1 MTDRKSPPHG
11 WLILDKP
18 RGLGSTQ
25 AVGMVKRVLR
35 QGGYAKTKVGHG
47 GTLDPLAE
55 GVLPIALGEATKL
68 AGRMLD
74 SDKIYAFTIAFG
86 EETETLDTEGAVVR
100 TSDHRPPMAAIAAVL
115 DHFTGEIEQVPPKY
129 SALMIDGRRAYDRAR
144 AGEEVEMKTRRVT
157 VYDLRVFRHPR
168 ESGDPDDGGE
178 TAQGRMDPRLRGGD
192 EDSSLMDLT
201 SAFATT
207 LGRPDPYDPQ
217 APLELADSVT
227 LVAHVSKGTYIR
239 SLARDIA
246 HALGTVGHVTYL
258 RRIKAGPFREEQAI
272 SLDTLEEIAKG
283 APLEH
288 LLLPLEA
295 GLDDIPVLPLDP
307 TSAQAV
313 RQGRVLSELS
323 QPDGL
328 HFAKSGDVPI
338 ALMELQGG
346 TAKVVRGF
354 NLPDVAE

>member
-1 MTDRKSPPHG
+1 MSHPASG

-18 RGLGSTQ
+18 RGMGSTQ
-25 AVGMVKRVLR
+25 AVGAVKRVLR
-35 QGGYAKTKVGHG
+35 QGGHAKTKVGHG

-68 AGRMLD
+68 AGRMLE
-74 SDKIYAFTIAFG
+74 SDKIYAFTIQFG
-86 EETETLDTEGAVVR
+86 EETDTLDTEGEVVR
-100 TSDHRPPMAAIAAVL
+100 TSDRRPPMAAVAAVL
-115 DHFTGEIEQVPPKY
+115 DHFTGEIDQVPPKY
-129 SALMIDGRRAYDRAR
+129 SALMIDGKRAYDRAR

-157 VYDLRVFRHPR
+157 VHDLRPFREPV
-168 ESGDPDDGGE
+168 DDAGL
-178 TAQGRMDPRLRGGD
+178 AKPLPA
-192 EDSSLMDLT
+192 SS
-201 SAFATT
+201 FATT

-246 HALGTVGHVTYL
+246 HALGTVGHVAYL

-328 HFAKSGDVPI
+328 HFAKLGAVPI
-338 ALMELQGG
+338 ALMEIEGG
-346 TAKVVRGF
+346 TARVVRGF
-354 NLPDVAE
+354 NLPDVAECNTCR

>member
-1 MTDRKSPPHG
+1 MALNG

-18 RGLGSTQ
+18 RGMGSTQ
-25 AVGMVKRVLR
+25 AVGAVKRVLR